1 MLTIAVMLIFSGLNP
16 PAAVAGS
23 GHGGGHSGH
32 AMPTPGAATQGKAV
46 EVELLDLAL
55 VDQDGRKV
63 RFKSDV
69 IGDRLVIIDTF
80 YTTCDTIC
88 PILSAL
94 FVNLQH
100 KLGSRLGRDVV
111 LVSISVD
118 PGIDIPARLKKYAK
132 RHGARPG
139 WIFLTGGKRSVST
152 AAGRAITSFPSRTWF
167 SAGSRSCGPHGW
179 LKRNEPLG
187 RFIIGSEAPA
197 LIRPLRGLYC
207 IATLFKSEYRIPKL
221 ETNSKCECSNDQ
233 DKRNVQT
240 YRQRTERGR

>member
-1 MLTIAVMLIFSGLNP
+1 MTRWTTILTITALLTIAGLNP
-16 PAAVAGS
+16 PAVPAGP
-23 GHGGGHSGH
+23 GHKGDHSGH
-32 AMPTPGAATQGKAV
+32 AMPAPGAAPQDEAV
-46 EVELLDLAL
+46 DVELIDLVL
-55 VDQDGRKV
+55 LDQDGRKV

-118 PGIDIPARLKKYAK
+118 PGTDIPARLRKYAK

-139 WIFLTGGKRSVST
+139 WIFLTGGKRSVDRVLRGIGAYVRDYT
-152 AAGRAITSFPSRTWF
+152 QHAPAILVGDGRHGGWTRYYEFPK
-167 SAGSRSCGPHGW
+167 PV
-179 LKRNEPLG
+179 LVLG
-187 RFIIGSEAPA
+187 RLDELREARLA
-197 LIRPLRGLYC
+197 K
-207 IATLFKSEYRIPKL
+207 A
-221 ETNSKCECSNDQ
+221 Q
-233 DKRNVQT
+233 
-240 YRQRTERGR
+240 

>member
-1 MLTIAVMLIFSGLNP
+1 MTRWTMMLTIAAMLIFAGLNP
-16 PAAVAGS
+16 PRVMAGS
-23 GHGGGHSGH
+23 GHTGDHSGH
-32 AMPTPGAATQGKAV
+32 AMPTPVAAPEGEEV
-46 EVELLDLAL
+46 EIELLDLAL

-118 PGIDIPARLKKYAK
+118 PGTDIPARIKKYAA
-132 RHGARPG
+132 RYGARPG
-139 WIFLTGGKRSVST
+139 WIFLTGGKRNVDRVLRGIGAYVRDYT
-152 AAGRAITSFPSRTWF
+152 QHAPAILVGDGRHGGWTRYYEFPSPDLVMDR
-167 SAGSRSCGPHGW
+167 
-179 LKRNEPLG
+179 LEELG
-187 RFIIGSEAPA
+187 DARLAKA
-197 LIRPLRGLYC
+197 
-207 IATLFKSEYRIPKL
+207 
-221 ETNSKCECSNDQ
+221 Q
-233 DKRNVQT
+233 
-240 YRQRTERGR
+240 

>member
-139 WIFLTGGKRSVST
+139 WIFLTGGKRSVDRVLR
-152 AAGRAITSFPSRTWF
+152 G
-167 SAGSRSCGPHGW
+167 
-179 LKRNEPLG
+179 
-187 RFIIGSEAPA
+187 IGAYVRDYTQHAPA
-197 LIRPLRGLYC
+197 ILVGDGKHGGWTRYYEFPKPDLVLG
-207 IATLFKSEYRIPKL
+207 PKL

>member
-139 WIFLTGGKRSVST
+139 WIFLTGGKRSVDRVLRGIGAYVRDYT
-152 AAGRAITSFPSRTWF
+152 QHAPAILVGDGKHGGWTRYYEFPK
-167 SAGSRSCGPHGW
+167 PD
-179 LKRNEPLG
+179 LVLG
-187 RFIIGSEAPA
+187 RLEE
-197 LIRPLRGLYC
+197 LRAARL
-207 IATLFKSEYRIPKL
+207 AKA
-221 ETNSKCECSNDQ
+221 Q
-233 DKRNVQT
+233 
-240 YRQRTERGR
+240 